1 MLLRA
6 NHDLVLP
13 NGEKIK
19 AGQEFDYA
27 GDLKP
32 IETVVIVLSKKIKAK
47 AEKTKKE
54 AENLTKEDPK
64 GQSDEAEENQNSGG
78 VPEKG

>member
-13 NGEKIK
+13 NGEKVK
-19 AGQEFDYA
+19 AGQEFDFS

-32 IETVVIVLSKKIKAK
+32 IESVVIVLSRKIKAK
-47 AEKTKKE
+47 AAPKKTEKK

-64 GQSDEAEENQNSGG
+64 GQSNEAEENQNTGG
-78 VPEKG
+78 V

>member
-13 NGEKIK
+13 NGEKVK
-19 AGQEFDYA
+19 AGQEFDFS

-32 IETVVIVLSKKIKAK
+32 IESVVIVLSKKIKAK
-47 AEKTKKE
+47 AAPKKTEKE

-64 GQSDEAEENQNSGG
+64 GQSNEAEENQNTGG
-78 VPEKG
+78 V